1 MMMKTQFKAHGKEYQ
16 LVLTYD
22 YFGCDVISIKEN
34 GRFVGIVDVITEP
47 AQALITMIARI
58 INNKHYEELIEN
70 AC

>member
-1 MMMKTQFKAHGKEYQ
+1 MMETQFKAHGKEYE
-16 LVLTYD
+16 LILTYD

-34 GRFVGIVDVITEP
+34 GNFIAIVDIMTEP
-47 AQALITMIARI
+47 TQALMTMQARI